1 MWWRSKFSPRTTKK
15 GEFAVVSEK
24 IIGFVELRFLAALK
38 LASYLDF
45 KEMAKNS
52 TWEIIGYLSQV
63 IWWHAMAKKRDSS
76 RLQSKKSKTRTLTS
90 CLKNW
95 KKIGPKLRRRLRFFT
110 SDPRLMMGNTVWK
123 KKTWRV
129 IRTIFSLSWNIFVSI
144 AKRTLLYYIMYL
156 LYGGL

>member
-1 MWWRSKFSPRTTKK
+1 M
-15 GEFAVVSEK
+15 SEK
-24 IIGFVELRFLAALK
+24 IIGFVELRFLVLK

-52 TWEIIGYLSQV
+52 TWEIIGYLSRRSFDDMQ
-63 IWWHAMAKKRDSS
+63 WQKKDSS

-110 SDPRLMMGNTVWK
+110 SDPRLMMGNTV
-123 KKTWRV
+123 
-129 IRTIFSLSWNIFVSI
+129 
-144 AKRTLLYYIMYL
+144 
-156 LYGGL
+156 

>member
-1 MWWRSKFSPRTTKK
+1 MWWRSKFSPRTTKKSIRK

-24 IIGFVELRFLAALK
+24 IIGFVELRFLVLK

-45 KEMAKNS
+45 KEMAKIS
-52 TWEIIGYLSQV
+52 TWEIIGYLSRRSFDDMQ
-63 IWWHAMAKKRDSS
+63 WQKKDSS

-123 KKTWRV
+123 KR
-129 IRTIFSLSWNIFVSI
+129 LDE
-144 AKRTLLYYIMYL
+144 LYEQFFRCPETFL
-156 LYGGL
+156 WV